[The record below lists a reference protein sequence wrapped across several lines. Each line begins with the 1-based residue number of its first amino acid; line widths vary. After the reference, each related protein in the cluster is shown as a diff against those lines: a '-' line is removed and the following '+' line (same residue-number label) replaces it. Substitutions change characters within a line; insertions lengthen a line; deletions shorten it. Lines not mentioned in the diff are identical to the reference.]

1 MYDNIDVSVIKNLI
15 LDNSYSNIFIDIDEC
30 ASSPC
35 QNGGSCT
42 DQVNG
47 YICNCVNGYHGTD
60 CETGNNTTLFPM
72 CYIYQHIY
80 LSNLPLK

>member
-47 YICNCVNGYHGTD
+47 YSCNCVYGYNGTD
-60 CETGNNTTLFPM
+60 CETGNNTTSLQIW
-72 CYIYQHIY
+72 YKYQQVSWLNI
-80 LSNLPLK
+80 NNR

>member
-42 DQVNG
+42 DEVNG
-47 YICNCVNGYHGTD
+47 YTCNCIAGYDGTD
-60 CETGNNTTLFPM
+60 CETGNNAIFFQI
-72 CYIYQHIY
+72 CNVYQHIY
-80 LSNLPLK
+80 CGIFM